1 MARQII
7 ILEQPGLPSDLRY
20 HVAFWL
26 SVPAE
31 RQQYVANPDATSRV
45 KDATTGELTA
55 LRDGSVVEFMH
66 EAIYPLNTPISVIGN
81 DLVARYNETQAQ
93 VNANNP
99 WNRYGTF
106 YDGNSWTLKSV
117 P

>member
-26 SVPAE
+26 SVPAQ
-31 RQQYVANPDATSRV
+31 RQQFVANPDAKSRV
-45 KDATTGELTA
+45 MDITANELTA
-55 LRDGSVVEFMH
+55 LQDGSVVELIH
-66 EAIYPLNTPISVIGN
+66 EAIYPLNTPIGAIGT
-81 DLVARYNETQAQ
+81 DLVARYNEAQAQ

-106 YDGNSWTLKSV
+106 YDGNSWTMISV